1 MKTLVCLVSRQ
12 VMANLIPIL
21 TLKVKKVELL
31 YTNEEKRAHKNL
43 KRVLKNVGLDFE
55 INEHLVD
62 AYDFEGIKEICNT
75 LISKNKDI
83 ILNTTGGTKVMAF
96 AAYTAFSAAKKPIF
110 YLDSFNSKAI
120 YLDPYSEAKH
130 PVKIDLDTMLAAH
143 GYKIIGYKKEADMLP
158 TKPLAIYLTRY
169 FPVLSGCFQQYRRFM
184 HDQVKHFSPIINHDF
199 NFEICSLK
207 KGGVRVRFDRK
218 EVILND
224 PNYLDGLWL
233 EEMVYWMIRKNKWDD
248 LRVGVSLTYFGAKDE
263 PDPLNE
269 VDVMGIKNGKLY
281 LFSCKSGITKD
292 KKDIFELEALR
303 SLAGGTFGKAY
314 FITSAPISKEKHL
327 YERCRELG
335 IEIFDHRKF
344 LKLMHVSF

>member
-21 TLKVKKVELL
+21 SLNIQKVELL
-31 YTNEEKRAHKNL
+31 YTKEEQRSHKNL
-43 KRVLKNVGLDFE
+43 KRVLKDTGLKFH
-55 INEHLVD
+55 INEHLID
-62 AYDFEGIKEICNT
+62 AYDFEGIRKLCSK
-75 LISKNKDI
+75 LIAENNKI
-83 ILNTTGGTKVMAF
+83 VLNTTGGTKVMAF
-96 AAYTAFSAAKKPIF
+96 AAYTAFSAAEKPIF

-120 YLDPYSEAKH
+120 YLNPYSEAKH

-158 TKPLAIYLTRY
+158 TKPLVFHLIKY
-169 FPVLSGCFQQYRRFM
+169 FRVLSGCLQQYRRFM
-184 HDQVKHFSPIINHDF
+184 HDQVKQFSPIINHDF
-199 NFEICSLK
+199 NFEIYSRR
-207 KGGVRVRFDRK
+207 KGGVRVRFDR
-218 EVILND
+218 EEIILAD
-224 PNYLDGLWL
+224 YNYLDGLWL
-233 EEMVYWMIRKNKWDD
+233 EEMVYWMIKNKDWDD
-248 LRVGVSLTYFGAKDE
+248 LRAGVSLTYFGAKAE

-269 VDVMGIKNGKLY
+269 VDVMGIKSGKLY

-327 YERCRELG
+327 HERCCELG